1 LKIWFDFSTPP
12 DPLFFRPIVH
22 RVQSAG
28 HSVWITA
35 RKFAETTAIAEQ
47 CGFTFQAVGEHG
59 GRTVLGKGAAILLR
73 AIRLANLARKQPIDL
88 AVSFNSYAQGLAARF
103 CGIPFVTCMDYE
115 YQPANHLAFRLAQRI
130 IVPRG
135 FDLAALRKQGGRADK
150 VVFFDG
156 LKEHVTLADFQPD
169 PAFPKVL
176 AELGIE
182 EDDILITMR
191 TPGIWAT
198 YHRFENPLFDEA
210 VTYLARLPKVKILL
224 LPRYPFQA
232 DYYRGLHLNNLIVPP
247 QVLDGL
253 NLVYWSDMVIS
264 AGGSMNREAAVLGT
278 PVWTIFA
285 GKMAGVDQKM
295 ISDGIMKQ
303 INSPQDLQRVIPVKK
318 SACPFRPVESEAV
331 MQIVEAILTAKAR
344 ISAKQS
350 MLSHPSQGAR
360 K

>member
-1 LKIWFDFSTPP
+1 MVGAQTR
-12 DPLFFRPIVH
+12 FF
-22 RVQSAG
+22 
-28 HSVWITA
+28 
-35 RKFAETTAIAEQ
+35 
-47 CGFTFQAVGEHG
+47 
-59 GRTVLGKGAAILLR
+59 
-73 AIRLANLARKQPIDL
+73 
-88 AVSFNSYAQGLAARF
+88 
-103 CGIPFVTCMDYE
+103 
-115 YQPANHLAFRLAQRI
+115 
-130 IVPRG
+130 
-135 FDLAALRKQGGRADK
+135 
-150 VVFFDG
+150 FFDG

-191 TPGIWAT
+191 APGMWAT

-232 DYYRGLHLNNLIVPP
+232 DYYRGLHLDNLIIPTG
-247 QVLDGL
+247 VLDGL

-295 ISDGIMKQ
+295 ISNGIMNQ
-303 INSPQDLQRVIPVKK
+303 ITSPQDLQQVIPLKR
-318 SACPFRPVESEAV
+318 SARPFRPVESEAV
-331 MQIVEAILTAKAR
+331 TQIVEAILTAKAR
-344 ISAKQS
+344 MSAK
-350 MLSHPSQGAR
+350 
-360 K
+360 